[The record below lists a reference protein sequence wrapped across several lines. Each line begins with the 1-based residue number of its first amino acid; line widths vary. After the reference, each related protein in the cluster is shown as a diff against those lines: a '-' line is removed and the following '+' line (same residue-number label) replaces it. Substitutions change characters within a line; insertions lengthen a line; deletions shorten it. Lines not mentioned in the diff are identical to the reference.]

1 MAVPTRMVDSSFDEL
16 THEEAQC
23 LKEQSWPVY
32 WQCLWTG
39 AVQPRPRV
47 TSLRVAEAEG
57 LLTGAYIS
65 LNASQPG
72 AWHIDQGRAGVPDNI
87 WEKLDFVSVDVELR
101 GIHIAE
107 ILSAVDRLEELGKD
121 GKVTLYTSYNAWMN
135 YVIPGD
141 SHLISALG
149 IPLNNALWDQ
159 HPDFDFPFLRFGGW
173 RDDQVFSEQWSGGS
187 KVCKQFVD
195 RNTIVNPRLIYSE
208 EEEND
213 VTPQE
218 LLKQILTLNVPIYPL
233 GGQPSAPVTLS
244 QLLHFAYHGSPREH
258 EGLVAVGQA
267 AALARVVNSNRQ
279 ALELTKDTLTEHLT
293 VHNQSGGTLDR
304 SSGVYLAELAQ
315 LLIRMGEE
323 MQDFAEGIE

>member
-1 MAVPTRMVDSSFDEL
+1 MPVPTRMVDSSFDEL
-16 THEEAQC
+16 THAEAQC
-23 LKEQSWPVY
+23 LKEQSWPIY

-39 AVQPRPRV
+39 ATAPRPRV

-65 LNASQPG
+65 LNASQSG
-72 AWHIDQGRAGVPDNI
+72 VWHVDQGRSGVPDDI

-101 GIHIAE
+101 GIRIEE
-107 ILSAVDRLEELGKD
+107 ILEAIDRLEELGKD
-121 GKVTLYTSYNAWMN
+121 GKVTVYTSYNAWTN
-135 YVIPGD
+135 YVIPGN
-141 SHLISALG
+141 SRLISALG

-187 KVCKQFVD
+187 MVCGQFVD

-218 LLKQILTLNVPIYPL
+218 LLKQLLTLNVPIYPRD
-233 GGQPSAPVTLS
+233 GQPTEPVTLS
-244 QLLHFAYHGSPREH
+244 KLLHFAYHGGPQEH
-258 EGLVAVGQA
+258 EGLVDVGQA
-267 AALARVVNSNRQ
+267 AALARVVDSNRE
-279 ALELTKDTLTEHLT
+279 ALWATREAFTSHLT
-293 VHNQSGGTLDR
+293 VHNQSGGTLDH
-304 SSGVYLAELAQ
+304 SSGVHIEELVE
-315 LLIRMGEE
+315 LLGRIGGEMRE
-323 MQDFAEGIE
+323 FAEGIE